1 MKQEGE
7 TQRVTESFFLS
18 GSDLHFSCDGVLYF
32 FEVRP

>member
-7 TQRVTESFFLS
+7 IRRETKSFFLS

-32 FEVRP
+32 FEVR